1 MSRARP
7 FLVIAGALALFPA
20 GFAAARIVV
29 TAIVVPILCM
39 VSDIGYRLPQTAGVP
54 EPRLRLAGQ
63 YDLGSADAGADRHW
77 YYLDT
82 AREESPS
89 SVCSLHNQARMVAAY
104 TNGMLSGYRLTAI
117 QPGSVWRRIGIEN
130 GDLIRR
136 INGHTLERPEKFLEV
151 WTKAW
156 NERWIDIEV
165 ERDGRSVLNVVRLD

>member
-117 QPGSVWRRIGIEN
+117 QPGSVWRRISSSPATPSRFRAPMRFGRE
-130 GDLIRR
+130 R
-136 INGHTLERPEKFLEV
+136 IAGGHDCEATPV
-151 WTKAW
+151 HSA
-156 NERWIDIEV
+156 
-165 ERDGRSVLNVVRLD
+165 VRGNAFHSHP